1 MLNAVKHSID
11 LVANLEQDN
20 EGFPGFV
27 VEQINNEAK
36 PALLIY
42 KPNVVLINAGTNDA
56 TLNNQVDT
64 TGNRMRDM
72 IMECFIRVPG
82 TVVILSTLIPNTQTP
97 ENFASINNQ
106 YRNVA
111 AQLRA
116 QGFHIILAEM
126 NDGFITIDDIWDG
139 THPYLL
145 GFEKMASVW
154 TRAINEAEKEGW
166 LVKPSDDVT
175 FEDTS
180 QGTSCNKVLN
190 SGANDPRSG
199 MQILTA
205 GSALIYDDGPYVHSS
220 TALGV
225 IFSDEDYRSGSFFL
239 AQLVNLNNVD
249 RGGERDDLIYVYE
262 QSFPKETPKL
272 TMFINQGDGTFGP
285 PVDIDV
291 QDSCEVDGWYI
302 SH

>member
-1 MLNAVKHSID
+1 M
-11 LVANLEQDN
+11 
-20 EGFPGFV
+20 
-27 VEQINNEAK
+27 VEQINNDDAK
-36 PALLIY
+36 PALLTY

-56 TLNNQVDT
+56 TQNNQVDT

-72 IMECFIRVPG
+72 VIECFIRSPG
-82 TVVILSTLIPNTQTP
+82 TVVILSTLIPNAKAQDQI
-97 ENFASINNQ
+97 ASINNQ
-106 YRNVA
+106 YRNVV

-116 QGFHIILAEM
+116 QGFHILLAEM
-126 NDGFITIDDIWDG
+126 NDGFITIVDIWDG

-154 TRAINEAEKEGW
+154 RHAINVAEKNGW
-166 LVKPSDDVT
+166 LMKPSDDVT
-175 FEDTS
+175 FEDES
-180 QGTSCNKVLN
+180 HGTTCAKILN
-190 SGANDPRSG
+190 SGASDPRAG

-225 IFSDEDYRSGSFFL
+225 IFKDKDYRFGSFFL
-239 AQLVNLNNVD
+239 AQLVNLDNAD

-262 QSFPKETPKL
+262 QAYPKILPEL

-285 PVDIDV
+285 PVVIDV
-291 QDSCEVDGWYI
+291 QDDCGIDGEYI